1 MVKKIFPILLF
12 AVFFALNTQAQQI
25 NSAVTIPIGKLAFVT
40 SEGFGSPGKI
50 IVITGNHRTTTLAY
64 KTRDLEFLP
73 DAKRIIYSAND
84 VIRDENGK
92 ASIANGIYIYDMTQH
107 TNFLIMRNVDSGA
120 EPSVSPDGSKIAFVK
135 YDDGRKGSQ
144 IYTANADGSNWKQ
157 LTEGQYYNWTPR
169 CSPDGKRLVFETTR
183 NDNPDNHVKNGGYRD
198 IYVMD
203 NDGQNQ
209 INLTTN
215 SYGHHPSWSPDGKS
229 IAHMAHGNV
238 FVMQADGSDKQN
250 ISKGTT
256 RDSEPFWS
264 PDGQLFAFT
273 RTANKP
279 PKPETMEIWIM
290 KSDGTE
296 QRQVT
301 FNKTNCTSYSPGWN
315 K

>member
-1 MVKKIFPILLF
+1 MKKIISILLL
-12 AVFFALNTQAQQI
+12 AVFFTLNTQAQQS
-25 NSAVTIPIGKLAFVT
+25 NSAVIIPTGKLAFVT
-40 SEGFGSPGKI
+40 SDNFGSPGKI
-50 IVITGNHRTTTLAY
+50 VVIAGNHRTTTLAY

-73 DAKRIIYSAND
+73 DGKHIIYSAND
-84 VIRDENGK
+84 VE
-92 ASIANGIYIYDMTQH
+92 ANGIYIYDMTQH
-107 TNFLIMRNVDSGA
+107 TNILIMTNVESGA

-144 IYTANADGSNWKQ
+144 IYTANPDGSNWKQ
-157 LTEGQYYNWTPR
+157 LTAGQYYNWIPR
-169 CSPDGKRLVFETTR
+169 WSPDGKRLVFETTR
-183 NDNPDNHVKNGGYRD
+183 NDNPDNHVQNGGYRD

-229 IAHMAHGNV
+229 IAYMAHGNV
-238 FVMQADGSDKQN
+238 FIMQADGSDKQN

-264 PDGQLFAFT
+264 PDGQWIAFT

-279 PKPETMEIWIM
+279 PKPETMDIWIM

-301 FNKTNCTSYSPGWN
+301 FNKTNYTSYSPSWN

>member
-1 MVKKIFPILLF
+1 MRTIHQIVLI
-12 AVFFALNTQAQQI
+12 AGFFVLNAQAQQT
-25 NSAVTIPIGKLAFVT
+25 NLLPSIPVGKLAFVT
-40 SEGFGSPGKI
+40 SSGFGSSGGI
-50 IVITGNHRTTTLAY
+50 SVIKGNHRTWTLAY

-73 DAKRIIYSAND
+73 DGNRIIYSAND
-84 VIRDENGK
+84 VIRDDDGHE
-92 ASIANGIYIYDMTQH
+92 AIANGIYIYDLTQH
-107 TNFLIMRNVDSGA
+107 TNILVMTNVESGA

-157 LTEGQYYNWTPR
+157 LTSGQYYNWTPR
-169 CSPDGKRLVFETTR
+169 WSPDGKRLVFETTR

-198 IYVMD
+198 IYVMES
-203 NDGQNQ
+203 DGENQ

-229 IAHMAHGNV
+229 IAYMAHGNV

-264 PDGQLFAFT
+264 PDGQWIAFT

-279 PKPETMEIWIM
+279 PKPETMDIWIM
-290 KSDGTE
+290 KNDGTE

-301 FNKTNCTSYSPGWN
+301 FNNTNFTSYSPAWSE
-315 K
+315 

>member
-1 MVKKIFPILLF
+1 MRTFSGIVLIAGFFILN
-12 AVFFALNTQAQQI
+12 VQAQQT
-25 NSAVTIPIGKLAFVT
+25 NSMPTVPIGKLAFVT
-40 SEGFGSPGKI
+40 SDGFGSSGRI
-50 IVITGNHRTTTLAY
+50 SVIEGSHQTWTQAY

-73 DAKRIIYSAND
+73 DGNRIIYSAND
-84 VIRDENGK
+84 VIRGEDGRE
-92 ASIANGIYIYDMTQH
+92 SVANGIYIYDLTQH
-107 TNFLIMRNVDSGA
+107 TNSLVMTNVESGA

-135 YDDGRKGSQ
+135 YGDGRKSAQ
-144 IYTANADGSNWKQ
+144 IYMANVDGSNLKQ
-157 LTEGQYYNWTPR
+157 LTDGEYYNWTPR
-169 CSPDGKRLVFETTR
+169 WSPDGKQLVFETTR

-203 NDGQNQ
+203 TDGQNQ

-229 IAHMAHGNV
+229 IAYMVHGNV
-238 FVMQADGSDKQN
+238 FVMRADGSDKQN

-264 PDGQLFAFT
+264 PDGQWIAFT
-273 RTANKP
+273 RTAP
-279 PKPETMEIWIM
+279 APDSAAMDIWIM

-296 QRQVT
+296 QSQLT
-301 FNKTNCTSYSPGWN
+301 FNKTNFTSYSPVWS